1 MKDERMGLG
10 AGLHRRGV
18 GGADGAE
25 MRGGAGEMTQRQRMN
40 RAREYSR
47 ACRIR
52 RLRNALWV
60 VAAVLAALLA
70 AELIWLFSS
79 MPASGSDTPEAA
91 LPQETAILLKPEVT
105 ESTGVFTVTGYC
117 ACCTPYADVNR
128 DEAGRVLTASGE
140 WTEEGAC
147 VAVDPEIIPLGS
159 TVTVGEK
166 TYKALDTGVRGY
178 VVDVLMAHEDAAVA
192 GARREL
198 VTWKTDLKQ
207 GETPS

>member
-1 MKDERMGLG
+1 MTETRMERN
-10 AGLHRRGV
+10 R
-18 GGADGAE
+18 
-25 MRGGAGEMTQRQRMN
+25 
-40 RAREYSR
+40 RARVYSR

-60 VAAVLAALLA
+60 VATVLAVLLTV
-70 AELIWLFSS
+70 ELIWLLGSVPEPE
-79 MPASGSDTPEAA
+79 PAVLE
-91 LPQETAILLKPEVT
+91 PQEMAFLLEPEIT
-105 ESTGVFTVTGYC
+105 ERTGVFTVTGYC
-117 ACCTPYADVNR
+117 ACCTPYSHLNR
-128 DEAGRVLTASGE
+128 CGDLVLTASGE
-140 WTEEGAC
+140 WVHPGEA

-198 VTWKTDLKQ
+198 VTWTTDLKQ
-207 GETPS
+207 GETTS

>member
-1 MKDERMGLG
+1 
-10 AGLHRRGV
+10 
-18 GGADGAE
+18 
-25 MRGGAGEMTQRQRMN
+25 MTQRQRMN

-52 RLRNALWV
+52 RVRRALWTLAGV
-60 VAAVLAALLA
+60 LLAGLMALVLWCVRLEGRRTTAEDPTAVRPTAALLSA
-70 AELIWLFSS
+70 AAGL
-79 MPASGSDTPEAA
+79 AGEAEGE
-91 LPQETAILLKPEVT
+91 PGETALFL
-105 ESTGVFTVTGYC
+105 VTGYC

-159 TVTVGEK
+159 TVIMGEK
-166 TYKALDTGVRGY
+166 TYKALDTGVHGY

>member
-1 MKDERMGLG
+1 MTETRMERN
-10 AGLHRRGV
+10 R
-18 GGADGAE
+18 
-25 MRGGAGEMTQRQRMN
+25 
-40 RAREYSR
+40 RARAYSR

-105 ESTGVFTVTGYC
+105 ETAGVFTVTGYC
-117 ACCTPYADVNR
+117 ACCTPYSHINR
-128 DEAGRVLTASGE
+128 RGDLVLTASGE
-140 WTEEGAC
+140 WVHPGEA
-147 VAVDPEIIPLGS
+147 VAVDTDIIPLGS
-159 TVTVGEK
+159 TVTIGEK
-166 TYKALDTGVRGY
+166 TYKAMDVGVRGY
-178 VVDVLMAHEDAAVA
+178 VVDVLMTHEDAAVA

-198 VTWKTDLKQ
+198 VTWTTNLKP
-207 GETPS
+207 GEMTS